1 MTLWPSTYANLPQQ
15 GAPNE
20 NAAGSRAAVV
30 ISRACHK
37 FPDVNNL
44 TRYSVHAKRS
54 NQKAVGSESKT
65 RMIDTAT
72 AGLTAVL
79 SSEGSTYSL
88 RSR

>member
-54 NQKAVGSESKT
+54 NQTCFELCARKEIQPES
-65 RMIDTAT
+65 RR
-72 AGLTAVL
+72 V
-79 SSEGSTYSL
+79 
-88 RSR
+88 